1 MNKLNPKKFLT
12 KLILSALLLI
22 PFGLLFAQDS
32 PCDCAD
38 LNSTNLCNAGY
49 FADYT
54 SANTSTPNPYTPS
67 PALAWNTNGDT
78 YTFCTKYTAPAGVSK
93 IGLLNYVGSNH
104 QVNSGCSFT
113 RGSWSAYASG
123 CSSPVTGGNA
133 QGTNA
138 YEFPVTP
145 GIEYRF
151 CVTLTLTDNQCI
163 DIGSIENYLYTAAT
177 TPPSGCSATIG
188 TFSMQLNGSATSN
201 TTSYDLLANETFTI
215 TANGDASLPPIG
227 VDGDQ
232 SGVGYAAFS
241 CDPTS
246 YTLSDPGKYN
256 TTDMPCFLGFHYSPS
271 MTDENN
277 TNSQVNGLNLASWWF
292 VPLTFDDVCSPL
304 KTSSPCPGGNSTSI
318 GIDTDGDA
326 CIATGTPIQINYVTP
341 SCGNC
346 TNPACPIYL
355 TPNGASSPSG
365 TYPNSNHITENA
377 IGPSVVT
384 ECHLV
389 TVTSTNQRLGF
400 RQGIFQANNGCATR
414 TYELKATDVNGH
426 CTGSAIPISQEGS
439 YSLIFNPEWDNL
451 PPGDYI
457 ICITQTLGVGCDID
471 YINTGYYLEN
481 LPTPPC
487 PSDQTFIELDWTQN
501 NPFIP
506 FPSTTYT
513 CNDGPQTIWKNIE
526 AATIATYGELQAFPG
541 FIMDFVN
548 NSSAPANTSIA
559 VSINGTPY
567 SYYGPSDPGGVLYW
581 GNVSSDPYS
590 VLEPYIPAGSTVT
603 ITICDS
609 RVSAQSFPYIIW
621 DYSTG
626 SVLASGTAT
635 PSNGN
640 CTTITFTLASPT
652 TSWDIDGST
661 ALITDNNNGSA
672 TFDPTALSSG
682 SHTITY
688 TFNNN
693 NGCSITATQNI
704 TVGPTT
710 TAPTV
715 TNVNYCQNATAIPL
729 TATGSSLLWYTT
741 ATGGTGNASAPTP
754 STITAGTTSYWVTQ
768 TSGGCESPRAQIDVT
783 VTSTETPT
791 ISCGASTSSSVQFNW
806 TALTGATSYAITYT
820 VNGGASQN
828 GGSVATPN
836 FSLSSLSPGDVVAIT
851 IVTTGTGCYANGSGS
866 CTAQACTSPTITAQ
880 PAAHSACEGQPATFS
895 VTATAA
901 SGYQWEVSTDGGT
914 IFTPLTNTG
923 VYTGATSASLSISDN
938 TGLDSYQYRVVV
950 EETNASCPTTST
962 SALLT
967 ATTIETPVIGCGTS
981 SLTSVEFTLTNT
993 LTGVTDYNVSYTI
1006 NSGAPIT
1013 DNNVSF
1019 PYTVSSLNGNDQV
1032 DITITPNGTGCYQD
1046 GTGQCTA
1053 NSCTPP
1059 SITTQPANTTNCE
1072 GESATFSVTET
1083 GGNGIYSWEV
1093 SNDGINFTTLSDG
1106 GIYTGT
1112 NSSTLNISD
1121 NTGLNSS
1128 IYRVVVYEALG
1139 SCPST
1144 SNNATL
1150 TSLSITSADITCGIA
1165 GEDSVEFNWTIP
1177 NGATDFDINYSI
1189 MGQSTVSVPNYSTN
1203 RFGITG
1209 LNIGD
1214 TVSITV
1220 SPNGSG
1226 CYSTSTNICFTSCT
1240 PPNASFLPTPS
1251 KMTTLNTTTTMINS
1265 SSNATSYLWD
1275 FGDGQ
1280 TSTDEAPTTQYS
1292 DLDTGTY
1299 LITLTASNGSC
1310 QDVAT
1315 YYVKIFEDL
1324 VYYIPNTFTPYDG
1337 NDYNQLFKPVFTSGY
1352 DTGGYSMEIFN
1363 RWGEL
1368 VFSTTDINQ
1377 GWDGKDMRSGK
1388 ICEDGTYV
1396 WKIGFGVK
1404 SIDKKEWISGHV
1416 NLLR

>member
-1 MNKLNPKKFLT
+1 MDLRKNRLRISYIKD
-12 KLILSALLLI
+12 LIKTALFASTFT
-22 PFGLLFAQDS
+22 FGIVAQDS
-32 PCDCAD
+32 PCDCND
-38 LNSTNLCNAGY
+38 LASTNLCNAGY
-49 FADYT
+49 FPDYN
-54 SANTSTPNPYTPS
+54 SANTSVPNPYSPN
-67 PALAWNTNGDT
+67 PALAWTNNGDT

-113 RGSWSAYASG
+113 RGNWNAYASG

-145 GIEYRF
+145 GVEYRF

-163 DIGSIENYLYTAAT
+163 DIGSIENYLYTAGT
-177 TPPSGCSATIG
+177 VPSGCTATIG
-188 TFSMQLNGSATSN
+188 TFSMQINGSATTN
-201 TTSYDLLANETFTI
+201 TTSYDLLPNETFTI
-215 TANGDASLPPIG
+215 TANGDATLPPSG

-241 CDPTS
+241 CDPS
-246 YTLSDPGKYN
+246 GYDLSDPGKYN
-256 TTDMPCFLGFHYSPS
+256 NIDMPCFLGYHYSPS

-277 TNSQVNGLNLASWWF
+277 TNSQVNGLNLSSWWF
-292 VPLTFDDVCSPL
+292 VPLSFDDVCSST
-304 KTSSPCPGGNSTSI
+304 KVSSPCPTGNSTSI
-318 GIDTDGDA
+318 GIDTDGDG
-326 CIATGTPIQINYVTP
+326 CFATGAPIQINYVTP
-341 SCGNC
+341 SCGTC

-377 IGPSVVT
+377 FGPSVVT
-384 ECHLV
+384 QCHSI

-426 CTGSAIPISQEGS
+426 CTGSAIPKSQEGS
-439 YSLIFNPEWDNL
+439 YSGIFNPEWDNL

-457 ICITQTLGVGCDID
+457 MCITQTLGVGCDID

-513 CNDGPQTIWKNIE
+513 CTDGPQTIWKNIE

-548 NSSAPANTSIA
+548 NASAPANTSIA

-590 VLEPYIPAGSTVT
+590 VLEPYIPAGATVT

-640 CTTITFTLASPT
+640 CTTITFNLASPT
-652 TSWDIDGST
+652 MSWDIDGNT

-688 TFNNN
+688 TYNNN
-693 NGCSITATQNI
+693 NGCTITATQNI

-754 STITAGTTSYWVTQ
+754 STTTAGTTYYWVTQ
-768 TSGGCESPRAQIDVT
+768 TSGGCESPRAQINVS
-783 VTSTETPT
+783 VTSTETPNT
-791 ISCGASTSSSVQFNW
+791 SCGASTSSSVQFNW

-828 GGSVATPN
+828 GGSVATPT
-836 FSLSSLSPGDVVAIT
+836 FSLSSLSPSDVVAIT

-895 VTATAA
+895 VTATGT

-923 VYTGATSASLSISDN
+923 IYTGATSASLSISDN
-938 TGLDSYQYRVVV
+938 TGLNTNRYRVIVYEAV
-950 EETNASCPTTST
+950 GSCPTTSNSGT
-962 SALLT
+962 LT
-967 ATTIETPVIGCGTS
+967 VSPSETPT
-981 SLTSVEFTLTNT
+981 
-993 LTGVTDYNVSYTI
+993 
-1006 NSGAPIT
+1006 
-1013 DNNVSF
+1013 
-1019 PYTVSSLNGNDQV
+1019 
-1032 DITITPNGTGCYQD
+1032 
-1046 GTGQCTA
+1046 
-1053 NSCTPP
+1053 
-1059 SITTQPANTTNCE
+1059 
-1072 GESATFSVTET
+1072 
-1083 GGNGIYSWEV
+1083 
-1093 SNDGINFTTLSDG
+1093 
-1106 GIYTGT
+1106 
-1112 NSSTLNISD
+1112 
-1121 NTGLNSS
+1121 
-1128 IYRVVVYEALG
+1128 
-1139 SCPST
+1139 
-1144 SNNATL
+1144 
-1150 TSLSITSADITCGIA
+1150 ITCGVA

-1189 MGQSTVSVPNYSTN
+1189 IGQSTISVSNYSTN
-1203 RFGITG
+1203 RFGVTG
-1209 LNIGD
+1209 LSIGD

-1226 CYSTSTNICFTSCT
+1226 CYTTSTNFCFTSCT
-1240 PPNASFLPTPS
+1240 PPNASFLPSPS

-1280 TSTDEAPTTQYS
+1280 TSTEEAPTTQYS

-1310 QDVAT
+1310 QDIAN

-1352 DTGGYSMEIFN
+1352 DTGDYSMEIFN

-1404 SIDKKEWISGHV
+1404 SIDKKEWISGHL